1 MCFCSCARQKNGL
14 FRVSRNSNWRQ
25 AEKMSRGNN
34 NFFAKFESCLGY
46 GYDIGVYFFRGKR
59 RHQCYV
65 LCTILNNTQTYIKY
79 TKNQTNHNLI
89 IHERKMPKIS
99 TSTVTPTTAL
109 QLWKQEGSC
118 KNHNGNHDNDCFDC
132 NNPRVAMPP
141 NVPILLSSLSLSSS
155 YHDLKDENKKQWSE
169 LKGRNGI
176 IEISGEAG
184 SGKTQLCLS
193 LCLNTIMIKAHN
205 TASNPIAIVNTST
218 CSSIT
223 QQHHPNVN
231 KRPYSLISNKHHDTT
246 MTKTVVVYHALY
258 ICLGETTTTSQIAH
272 RLHQMVRERI
282 QLQVHPLQDR
292 SISLEEY
299 IQDIMQRIHIK
310 CIHNT
315 EDFISFVQKEL
326 EIMLSVPRETNHSS
340 IGLVVLDSIAGLY
353 RIPEEEEK
361 QNFGSKYYVQ
371 RSETFFD
378 VASKLKYL
386 SDTYG
391 VHMVVVNQV
400 TGKGN
405 GKHIPSLGLSWS
417 HCVNERY
424 HLSRKERISTTA
436 TNHRSNTTEKEGN
449 GDNENPT
456 IPKVLFERKISLI
469 ASSKRNI
476 NVSTQ
481 FRISTAGVYECS

>member
-1 MCFCSCARQKNGL
+1 M
-14 FRVSRNSNWRQ
+14 
-25 AEKMSRGNN
+25 
-34 NFFAKFESCLGY
+34 
-46 GYDIGVYFFRGKR
+46 
-59 RHQCYV
+59 
-65 LCTILNNTQTYIKY
+65 
-79 TKNQTNHNLI
+79 KNQTNHNPI
-89 IHERKMPKIS
+89 IHNTKIPTFS
-99 TSTVTPTTAL
+99 TSTVTPMTAL
-109 QLWKQEGSC
+109 QLWKQEGSWE
-118 KNHNGNHDNDCFDC
+118 NHNGNDHNNCLGS
-132 NNPRVAMPP
+132 NPRVSMPP

-155 YHDLKDENKKQWSE
+155 THVSKDENKKLWLE

-193 LCLNTIMIKAHN
+193 LVLNTIMIKIHN
-205 TASNPIAIVNTST
+205 TGSNPITIVNTST
-218 CSSIT
+218 CSSKT

-246 MTKTVVVYHALY
+246 MSKTVIYHALY
-258 ICLGETTTTSQIAH
+258 ICLGETTSTSQIAH

-282 QLQVHPLQDR
+282 QLQVYPPQDR

-299 IQDIMQRIHIK
+299 IQDVMRRIHIK

-315 EDFISFVQKEL
+315 EDFISFVQNEL
-326 EIMLSVPRETNHSS
+326 DTMLSVPRETNHSS
-340 IGLVVLDSIAGLY
+340 VGLIVLDSIAGLY
-353 RIPEEEEK
+353 RIPEEEDKE
-361 QNFGSKYYVQ
+361 QNFRSKYYVR

-400 TGKGN
+400 TGRGN

-424 HLSRKERISTTA
+424 HLSRKERISATA
-436 TNHRSNTTEKEGN
+436 ANHHSNTTGKEGN
-449 GDNENPT
+449 GDDENPT
-456 IPKVLFERKISLI
+456 IPKGLFERSISLI

-476 NVSTQ
+476 NVSTK
-481 FRISTAGVYECS
+481 FRITTFGVYECS